1 MKCFGSSFLAAGL
14 LKTTLST
21 LAKPA
26 DTPMSPSRRRLPPT
40 PSVSSPMSSVVMP
53 EPVPYYPPGAPHA
66 SYSSLSHS
74 MHTSSSSG
82 PPSLSHRTT
91 ASSTMSSKNGSRFQ
105 YSNGPRSTSD
115 GEKTPISSN
124 EYLPQ
129 VSNASYSGGYLSNIN
144 ETGDDVYRPPKAFP
158 PTANTSYPNQS
169 HLFNPYSE
177 EVQDTNGYEEPEHNQ
192 LHRVASYNGFQPP
205 PPPPPVTSQHT
216 ASSSEHYLDSSS
228 EYAEADRQVPS
239 RAPQYEYPE
248 AGPSN
253 IGIEDEE
260 DWDPNSYAYADNY
273 DGSEALVPG
282 HEVHRATEML
292 RSIADYSPRG
302 RLELHDEPQDE
313 YWEDEDE
320 DDESR
325 FVNFSLLSH
334 IAVQLRDKVP
344 RGTHVKGS
352 IPYPRAFT
360 GKDIVV
366 CSS

>member
-1 MKCFGSSFLAAGL
+1 M
-14 LKTTLST
+14 
-21 LAKPA
+21 
-26 DTPMSPSRRRLPPT
+26 
-40 PSVSSPMSSVVMP
+40 MP
-53 EPVPYYPPGAPHA
+53 EPAPYYPPGVIPPT
-66 SYSSLSHS
+66 SYTSSSYSLQSGPSSLSHK
-74 MHTSSSSG
+74 
-82 PPSLSHRTT
+82 TT
-91 ASSTMSSKNGSRFQ
+91 VSSTMSKNSSPLQ
-105 YSNGPRSTSD
+105 YSNGSPSSD
-115 GEKTPISSN
+115 GEKTPISSY

-129 VSNASYSGGYLSNIN
+129 VSSASHFDGMSSASYLSLSKFN
-144 ETGDDVYRPPKAFP
+144 EKRDDLYRPQNTLP
-158 PTANTSYPNQS
+158 PTPTSNQS
-169 HLFNPYSE
+169 PLSNPYSNKSPLSDSYAE
-177 EVQDTNGYEEPEHNQ
+177 ELNGTNGYGDPQHNQ
-192 LHRVASYNGFQPP
+192 LRQVASYNNFQTKTQTPP
-205 PPPPPVTSQHT
+205 PPPHVASQHT
-216 ASSSEHYLDSSS
+216 PSLNEHYRNLSS
-228 EYAEADRQVPS
+228 EYAGTDRQGTS

-253 IGIEDEE
+253 IGFEDEGM
-260 DWDPNSYAYADNY
+260 DWDPNAYAYAD
-273 DGSEALVPG
+273 GAEALAPG
-282 HEVHRATEML
+282 HEVHHATEML

-366 CSS
+366 CAHFRSFFRPF

>member
-1 MKCFGSSFLAAGL
+1 M
-14 LKTTLST
+14 
-21 LAKPA
+21 
-26 DTPMSPSRRRLPPT
+26 
-40 PSVSSPMSSVVMP
+40 MP
-53 EPVPYYPPGAPHA
+53 EPAIYYPPGAIPPA
-66 SYSSLSHS
+66 SYSSLPYSLQK
-74 MHTSSSSG
+74 TSSSD

-91 ASSTMSSKNGSRFQ
+91 ASSTMSKNSSRLR
-105 YSNGPRSTSD
+105 YSNELGSTSD
-115 GEKTPISSN
+115 GEMTPISSK

-129 VSNASYSGGYLSNIN
+129 VPNASYADGISSGSYLSLSKIK
-144 ETGDDVYRPPKAFP
+144 EKGDEVYRPPNALP
-158 PTANTSYPNQS
+158 PIPNTSYSNQS
-169 HLFNPYSE
+169 PMSDPYSNQSSMSNSYSNQSSMANSYSKNSSLSNTYTE
-177 EVQDTNGYEEPEHNQ
+177 ELQDTNGYEEPHHNQ
-192 LHRVASYNGFQPP
+192 LHQVASRNGFHYKSPTPP
-205 PPPPPVTSQHT
+205 PHV
-216 ASSSEHYLDSSS
+216 ASHYTPSPNEHYLDSSS
-228 EYAEADRQVPS
+228 EYVEANHQVHS
-239 RAPQYEYPE
+239 RVPQYDYPE

-253 IGIEDEE
+253 IGIEHEE
-260 DWDPNSYAYADNY
+260 IDWDPNSYAYGDGY
-273 DGSEALVPG
+273 DVSDALAPG

-313 YWEDEDE
+313 YWEDDEE

-366 CSS
+366 GLVL

>member
-1 MKCFGSSFLAAGL
+1 
-14 LKTTLST
+14 
-21 LAKPA
+21 
-26 DTPMSPSRRRLPPT
+26 
-40 PSVSSPMSSVVMP
+40 MP
-53 EPVPYYPPGAPHA
+53 EPMPYYPPGAIPPS
-66 SYSSLSHS
+66 SYSSPSYSL
-74 MHTSSSSG
+74 HTPSSNG
-82 PPSLSHRTT
+82 LPSLSHRTT
-91 ASSTMSSKNGSRFQ
+91 ASSTMSKNSGRLQQ
-105 YSNGPRSTSD
+105 YSDGFRPTSD
-115 GEKTPISSN
+115 GEKIPISSS

-129 VSNASYSGGYLSNIN
+129 GSNPSYFNGMTPGNYLSDIN
-144 ETGDDVYRPPKAFP
+144 EREDDVYRPPGA
-158 PTANTSYPNQS
+158 SS
-169 HLFNPYSE
+169 FNPYPE
-177 EVQDTNGYEEPEHNQ
+177 EIQDTNGYRHEEPRHNQ
-192 LHRVASYNGFQPP
+192 LRQVASYNSFQYKPP
-205 PPPPPVTSQHT
+205 PPPPPPHGASQHT
-216 ASSSEHYLDSSS
+216 ASSSEHYLDSN
-228 EYAEADRQVPS
+228 YAEADHRLPS

-260 DWDPNSYAYADNY
+260 MNWDPNSYAYADGY
-273 DGSEALVPG
+273 GGSDALAPG

-313 YWEDEDE
+313 FWEDDEE

-366 CSS
+366 CPFQILFSVVIHFLASQLYNYKSSVNLPSTMECRRMTDVQPYK